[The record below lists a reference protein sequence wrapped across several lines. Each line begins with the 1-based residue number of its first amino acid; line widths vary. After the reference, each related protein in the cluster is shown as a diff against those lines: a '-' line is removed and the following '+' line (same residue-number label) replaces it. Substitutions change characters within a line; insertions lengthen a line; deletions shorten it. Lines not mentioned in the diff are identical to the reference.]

1 MFEAD
6 IRTEAKLRRDQIL
19 SSDTRPERTPI
30 DSDTLP
36 AELITLHRW
45 VCWVWKLA
53 KNKKWTKKPVRPD
66 GSSASSTD
74 PGTWSDFQACFEAF
88 QSNSRLAGIGIVL
101 GDGFV
106 GIDLDCCL
114 SAQGELT
121 DAAKILIQGVSSYTE
136 VSPTGTGVK
145 IFAKGVKPEAWK
157 KSEEVEIYDKAR
169 FFTVT
174 GTSLPRCR
182 FDVSEVSWGFLKEQ
196 EKPVSDQYRHAINSM
211 RKIEVNPGEQDGSN
225 RLVQYARQAV
235 RCGLD
240 SVEAVEAIRDML
252 DERPTPKD
260 WSDDEIL
267 QRVDQAERRLATETK
282 SSRLTL
288 KTLLSQNPD
297 RKPELIE
304 GLLRRGEVMN
314 VIAASKQG
322 KSWMMY
328 ALALSVSTGMA
339 WLGHD
344 VKAGRVLVVD
354 NELHIEELAF
364 RLRQACESLV
374 LDPDELGDKLIFEPM
389 RGQWPTINEVD
400 QLLETHY
407 AKDDISLIVLDA
419 YYRLLPAGV
428 SENDNA
434 AVTAIFNQLDRIA
447 ARHNCSIALV
457 HHASKGDQSGKA
469 ITDVGSGAGALTRA
483 TDTHVIIRP
492 HEDDAYAV
500 MEAVCRSHQQ
510 PEPKTLRFDF
520 PLWRVENAVRP
531 EVKLPKTRADDKQEQ
546 RDREAVDAVLKV
558 LKDEVEATK
567 QTIRNKTG
575 MSPDRI
581 NKTLVKLEDV
591 GRIQMTRE
599 VKIKGQLAQ
608 LWAVL
613 DPLPETIF

>member
-1 MFEAD
+1 MNA
-6 IRTEAKLRRDQIL
+6 L
-19 SSDTRPERTPI
+19 
-30 DSDTLP
+30 
-36 AELITLHRW
+36 RW
-45 VCWVWKLA
+45 VCWIWHKD
-53 KNKKWTKKPVRPD
+53 KSKKWTKKPARPD
-66 GSSASSTD
+66 YKPASSTD
-74 PGTWSDFQACFEAF
+74 SATWSDFQTCFEAYQRDRRF
-88 QSNSRLAGIGIVL
+88 AGVGFML
-101 GDGFV
+101 GGGFV
-106 GIDLDCCL
+106 GVDLDCCL
-114 SAQGELT
+114 SAEGELT
-121 DAAKILIQGVSSYTE
+121 EAARTLVSGVASYTD
-136 VSPTGTGVK
+136 VSPTGTGIK
-145 IFAKGVKPEAWK
+145 IFAKGAKPEAWK
-157 KSEEVEIYDKAR
+157 NSEEVEIYDGGR

-174 GTSLPRCR
+174 GMTLPGYAEGL
-182 FDVSEVSWGFLKEQ
+182 STVSWEFLKTE
-196 EKPVSDQYRHAINSM
+196 PVSDQYRHAINSM

-240 SVEAVEAIRDML
+240 TVEAVEAIRDML
-252 DERPTPKD
+252 DEKPAPRD
-260 WSDDEIL
+260 WTDDEIL
-267 QRVDQAERRLATETK
+267 QRVDQASRRLASETR
-282 SSRLTL
+282 SNRLTL
-288 KTLLSQNPD
+288 EALLASNPE
-297 RKPELIE
+297 RKPELID

-328 ALALSVSTGMA
+328 ALALSVSTGLP

-364 RLRQACESLV
+364 RLRRACEGLFLS
-374 LDPDELGDKLIFEPM
+374 PSELGDRLIFEPM

-400 QLLETHY
+400 QLLATHY
-407 AKDDISLIVLDA
+407 TKEDISLIVLDA

-510 PEPKTLRFDF
+510 PEPKTLRFEF
-520 PLWRVENAVRP
+520 PLWRVEEAIRP
-531 EVKLPKTRADDKQEQ
+531 EVKLPKTRADEKQEQ
-546 RDREAVDAVLKV
+546 RDREAVEAVLKV
-558 LKDEVEATK
+558 LKEEVEATK
-567 QTIRNKTG
+567 SVIRVRTG
-575 MSPDRI
+575 MSPDRV
-581 NKTLVKLEDV
+581 NKTLSSLERQ
-591 GRIQMTRE
+591 GRVQITKE
-599 VKIKGQLAQ
+599 VKVRGNLTE
-608 LWAVL
+608 LWAL
-613 DPLPETIF
+613 LEPITEEIC